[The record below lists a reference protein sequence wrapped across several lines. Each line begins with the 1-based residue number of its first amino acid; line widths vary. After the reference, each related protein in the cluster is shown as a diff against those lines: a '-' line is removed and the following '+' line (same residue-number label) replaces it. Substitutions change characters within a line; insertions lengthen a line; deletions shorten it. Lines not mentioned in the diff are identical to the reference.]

1 MTRAMKFTSKPSG
14 AVDTEML
21 KPSHCEVFWV
31 QHGAT
36 HKLDDSSTCEVQ
48 ADRLT
53 GHVDNGNPETVDPLR
68 DSVGLNLGPTEA
80 KLTKPGNNLGQLE
93 PHNML
98 AERDYTMLHKCI

>member
-1 MTRAMKFTSKPSG
+1 MKFTSKPSG

-21 KPSHCEVFWV
+21 KPSHCELFWV

-36 HKLDDSSTCEVQ
+36 HKPDDSSTCEVQ

-53 GHVDNGNPETVDPLR
+53 DRDTWTMETNGNPETVDPLR

-80 KLTKPGNNLGQLE
+80 KLTKPGNKRATWTAQHAGRKALYN
-93 PHNML
+93 
-98 AERDYTMLHKCI
+98 AT